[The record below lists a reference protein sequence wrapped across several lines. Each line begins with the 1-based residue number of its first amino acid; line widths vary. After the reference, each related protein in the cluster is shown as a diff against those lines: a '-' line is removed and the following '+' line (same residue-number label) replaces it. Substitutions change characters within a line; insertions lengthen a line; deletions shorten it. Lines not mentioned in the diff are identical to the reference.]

1 MQKDHPD
8 DVVSIALNVDH
19 NEEDTAPTDELQKE
33 VLAILTER
41 NMETTNVICSTP
53 FDTML
58 DKYELF
64 SLPAAIVFDRE
75 GKKLEVFEGDL
86 NYEKQVFPLI
96 EKQLSP
102 DGAAAEEAAPEAET
116 EQQ

>member
-19 NEEDTAPTDELQKE
+19 NEEGTAPTDELEKE

-58 DKYELF
+58 ERYELF
-64 SLPAAIVFDRE
+64 SLPAAIIFDRE
-75 GKKLEVFEGDL
+75 GRKLEVFEGDL

-96 EKQLSP
+96 EQQLSP
-102 DGAAAEEAAPEAET
+102 DGHPAESEAKAESET
-116 EQQ
+116 Q

>member
-1 MQKDHPD
+1 MQKDYPV

-19 NEEDTAPTDELQKE
+19 NEEDTAPTDELQQE
-33 VLAILTER
+33 VLAILAER

-58 DKYELF
+58 DKYDLF
-64 SLPAAIVFDRE
+64 SLPAAIVFDRD

-96 EKQLSP
+96 KQQLSP
-102 DGAAAEEAAPEAET
+102 DGAAAADIETAPSKE
-116 EQQ
+116 

>member
-1 MQKDHPD
+1 MQKDHPT

-19 NEEDTAPTDELQKE
+19 NEEDAAPTDELQQE

-41 NMETTNVICSTP
+41 NMETTNVICSTR
-53 FDTML
+53 FETML
-58 DKYELF
+58 NKYELF
-64 SLPAAIVFDRE
+64 SLPAAIIFDRE
-75 GKKLEVFEGDL
+75 GNKLEVFEGDL

-102 DGAAAEEAAPEAET
+102 EDAAAGEAASEAET
-116 EQQ
+116 ELQ

>member
-1 MQKDHPD
+1 MQKDYPD

-19 NEEDTAPTDELQKE
+19 NEEDTAPTDELQQE

-64 SLPAAIVFDRE
+64 SLPAAIVFDRD

-96 EKQLSP
+96 KQQLSP
-102 DGAAAEEAAPEAET
+102 DSVATGEAEAET
-116 EQQ
+116 EPQ

>member
-1 MQKDHPD
+1 MQKEHPD

-19 NEEDTAPTDELQKE
+19 NEEDAAPTDELQKE

-41 NMETTNVICSTP
+41 NMETTNLICSTP
-53 FDTML
+53 FDRML

-64 SLPAAIVFDRE
+64 SLPAAIVFDRD
-75 GKKLEVFEGDL
+75 GQKLEVFEGDL

-96 EKQLSP
+96 EQQLAP
-102 DGAAAEEAAPEAET
+102 DGAVAKET
-116 EQQ
+116 ETASP

>member
-19 NEEDTAPTDELQKE
+19 NEEDAVPTEELQQE
-33 VLAILTER
+33 VLAILSER

-64 SLPAAIVFDRE
+64 SLPAAIIFDRE

-102 DGAAAEEAAPEAET
+102 DGAPAET
-116 EQQ
+116 EAKAESEAP